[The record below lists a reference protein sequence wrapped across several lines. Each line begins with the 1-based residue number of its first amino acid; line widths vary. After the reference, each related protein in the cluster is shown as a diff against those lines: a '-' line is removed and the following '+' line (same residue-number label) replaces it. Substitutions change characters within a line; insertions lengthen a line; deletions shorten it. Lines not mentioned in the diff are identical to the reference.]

1 MVKKTMYELA
11 KEFPEKTYKELEKYR
26 DADRQQEA
34 QRIIIQQEN
43 EELKEDQQNKMDSDY
58 LKLLKDAAKAS
69 RLAVLY
75 EKEHKLRQEAE
86 GETSIIKGIGTNSPE
101 VIKLKKEICE
111 LRQDNRKLSKQ
122 VEDGVDRMRKA
133 GII

>member
-1 MVKKTMYELA
+1 MVKKTIHELA
-11 KEFPEKTYKELEKYR
+11 KEFPEKTYNELEKYR

-43 EELKEDQQNKMDSDY
+43 EELKEDQQNKVDSDY